1 MKKIASL
8 LEEKRPLIMGVLNV
22 TPDSFSDGGKFLS
35 LADAVE
41 HAKYLQECGADII
54 DIGGEST
61 RPGAKSISS
70 SEELQRVM
78 PVIERLRYVSDVP
91 ISVDTSKAVVMK
103 KAIECGATL
112 INDVY
117 SLRKPGALDVVADSD
132 VHVCLM
138 HMKGNPQNMQ
148 NKPIYEDLLLE
159 VREFLSDR
167 VAECEKKGISAER
180 LIIDI
185 GFGFGKTPLGNLK
198 LINNLDLFKEIGLP
212 IMVGASRKST
222 LKKICS
228 DQLSGSLA
236 AALFAVKNGAKILR
250 VHDVKETVAAL
261 KVWKSISE
269 ERLVDW

>member
-1 MKKIASL
+1 MKKIVSL
-8 LEEKRPLIMGVLNV
+8 LEENRPLIMGVVNV
-22 TPDSFSDGGKFLS
+22 TPDSFSDGGEFLS
-35 LADAVE
+35 VADAVE
-41 HAKYLQECGADII
+41 HAKYLEECGADII

-61 RPGAKSISS
+61 RPGAKPISN
-70 SEELQRVM
+70 SEELQRVI
-78 PVIERLRYVSDVP
+78 PVIERLSCVSEVP
-91 ISVDTSKAVVMK
+91 ISVDTSKAAVMK
-103 KAIECGATL
+103 EAIECGSTL
-112 INDVY
+112 INDVF

-148 NKPIYEDLLLE
+148 NKTDYEDLLFE

-167 VAECEKKGISAER
+167 VVDCEKNGISADR

-185 GFGFGKTPLGNLK
+185 GFGFGKTPLGNLR
-198 LINNLDLFKEIGLP
+198 LINNLDFFKEIGLP

-222 LKKICS
+222 IRKICG
-228 DQLSGSLA
+228 DQLGGSLA

-261 KVWKSISE
+261 KVWESLFK
-269 ERLVDW
+269 ERLVNW

>member
-1 MKKIASL
+1 MKKIVSL
-8 LEEKRPLIMGVLNV
+8 LEENRPLIMGILNV
-22 TPDSFSDGGKFLS
+22 TPDSFSDGGEFLS

-41 HAKYLQECGADII
+41 HAKYLEECGADII

-78 PVIERLRYVSDVP
+78 PVIERLKYISDIS

-103 KAIECGATL
+103 KAIECGVTL

-222 LKKICS
+222 IKKICGE
-228 DQLSGSLA
+228 QLGGSLA
-236 AALFAVKNGAKILR
+236 AALFSVKNGAKILR

-261 KVWKSISE
+261 KVWESLFK

>member
-8 LEEKRPLIMGVLNV
+8 LQENRPLIMGVVNV
-22 TPDSFSDGGKFLS
+22 TPDSFSDGGEFLS
-35 LADAVE
+35 LAAALE
-41 HAKYLQECGADII
+41 HANYLQECGADII

-61 RPGAKSISS
+61 RPGAKPISS

-78 PVIERLRYVSDVP
+78 PVIERLRYASDVP
-91 ISVDTSKAVVMK
+91 ISVDTSKAVVME

-117 SLRKPGALDVVADSD
+117 SLRKPGTLDVVAGSD
-132 VHVCLM
+132 VYVCLM
-138 HMKGNPQNMQ
+138 HMKGSPQNMQ
-148 NKPIYEDLLLE
+148 DRPNYKDLLLE
-159 VREFLSDR
+159 VRAFLSDR
-167 VAECEKKGISAER
+167 VVDCEKKGISADR
-180 LIIDI
+180 LIVDI
-185 GFGFGKTPLGNLK
+185 GFGFGKTPSGNLQ
-198 LINNLDLFKEIGLP
+198 LINNLDFFKEIGLP

-222 LKKICS
+222 LKKICG
-228 DQLSGSLA
+228 DQLGGSLA